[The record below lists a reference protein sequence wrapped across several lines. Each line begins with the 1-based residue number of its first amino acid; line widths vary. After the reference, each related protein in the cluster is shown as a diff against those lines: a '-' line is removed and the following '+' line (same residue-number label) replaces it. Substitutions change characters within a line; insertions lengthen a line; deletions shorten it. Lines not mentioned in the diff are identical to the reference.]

1 MTDRLYYNGRVFTG
15 CSDDADA
22 DAFRVSGDGTFFWAG
37 HFEGDPPE
45 GSVDLG
51 GRFVLPG
58 LIEAHEHALIVAGI
72 ASASPC
78 TIPAV
83 RNIDD
88 MVELLRRNPNFGKG
102 PDAWITGWGYDE
114 TKLAERR
121 TPTRHDLDRVST
133 TQPVYVI
140 RSDCHSG
147 ICNTRALE
155 LAGVTRDTPDPK
167 VGAFGRDPDGTPNGV
182 LFELEANARVR
193 NLAEKPDFESVVRTI
208 AASARHFHER
218 GYAVTTEMMA
228 RLAPLNHLRAFRE
241 AEKLGFDLQA
251 ALYLVWEGKADP
263 FGMRDLLPE
272 EKTGRVRFAGLKL
285 FADGSVSGRTAWVNR
300 PYSDGTT
307 GLSTLDLPTLAA
319 AYEYARRNALQLSI
333 HVMGDR
339 SLDRIIDF
347 FADKDPWLDGIPSV
361 RLEHVTLISRAQLAR
376 MRRGRMSWGATT
388 QVIFAFAEI
397 ESYREAL
404 VPEVFKEIY
413 PVRMLESELG
423 PLALSSDSPA
433 TTWMDPDDMAVS
445 LEAAVTRRA
454 YEGSSINAAQS
465 IPVGKALRLYTGRAS
480 GIFRTEVP
488 AGRIAAGCEADF
500 NVMSADPFGMEPE
513 DLRNLRVDEA
523 YMRGEKVFARR

>member
-22 DAFRVSGDGTFFWAG
+22 DAFRVSGDGTFSWAG

-361 RLEHVTLISRAQLAR
+361 SIGMKEVWAPALFADS
-376 MRRGRMSWGATT
+376 GAATPFT
-388 QVIFAFAEI
+388 FPSPNGGFAF
-397 ESYREAL
+397 
-404 VPEVFKEIY
+404 F
-413 PVRMLESELG
+413 
-423 PLALSSDSPA
+423 PA
-433 TTWMDPDDMAVS
+433 IFF
-445 LEAAVTRRA
+445 
-454 YEGSSINAAQS
+454 SI
-465 IPVGKALRLYTGRAS
+465 V
-480 GIFRTEVP
+480 
-488 AGRIAAGCEADF
+488 
-500 NVMSADPFGMEPE
+500 
-513 DLRNLRVDEA
+513 
-523 YMRGEKVFARR
+523 